1 MHLCRFEH
9 NGQVRTGCVDGD
21 AVRAL
26 DDLVPRLAKAPEDHD
41 MRAVMGGGQA
51 LLDEVRAALA
61 AGTGTAIPLAGVRLL
76 APIANPSKILCSWVN
91 YLNPAMA
98 KLPDTSI
105 FFAKFDSAIIG
116 PGDAIHLPRAGSD
129 IVVEP
134 EMTVVIGEAG
144 REISEADAM
153 DHVGGYTIVN
163 DVTAFS
169 HRLQILIGATGPYM
183 MAKTFDTFAPMGPW
197 LVTADE
203 IPGPHYLEVSQYLN
217 GDLNTHASTSE
228 AVFKIPALISYLSNF
243 FELRPGDLILTGSLP
258 PNAGKSDFLSDGDMV
273 RIEIE
278 GLGVLEN
285 PVVNAP

>member
-1 MHLCRFEH
+1 MRLCRFEYR
-9 NGQVRTGCVDGD
+9 NEVRTGCVDGET
-21 AVRAL
+21 VRPL
-26 DDLVPRLAKAPEDHD
+26 GELVPALATAPANHD
-41 MRAVMGGGQA
+41 MRAVLEGGEA
-51 LLDEVRAALA
+51 LLGEIRAGLA
-61 AGTGTAIPLAGVRLL
+61 EGRGAAIPLADVRLL

-98 KLPDTSI
+98 QLPETPI

-116 PGDAIHLPRAGSD
+116 PGDAIRLPKFASD

-134 EMTVVIGEAG
+134 EMTVVIGKAG

-153 DHVGGYTIVN
+153 DYVGAYTIVN

-169 HRLQILIGATGPYM
+169 HRLQILIGSTGPYM

-197 LVTADE
+197 LTTADE
-203 IPGPHYLEVSQYLN
+203 IPAPHTLEVSQYLN
-217 GDLNTHASTSE
+217 AELKTNANTSE
-228 AVFKIPALISYLSNF
+228 AVFKIPALISYVSNF
-243 FELRPGDLILTGSLP
+243 FELRPGDLILTGSP
-258 PNAGKSDFLSDGDMV
+258 PPDGKPTFLSAGDLV

-285 PVVNAP
+285 PVVDA